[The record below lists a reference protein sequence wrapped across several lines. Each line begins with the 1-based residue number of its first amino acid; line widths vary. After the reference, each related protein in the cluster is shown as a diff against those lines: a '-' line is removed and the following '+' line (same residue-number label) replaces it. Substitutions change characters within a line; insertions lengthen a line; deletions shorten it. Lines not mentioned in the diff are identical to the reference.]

1 MSINY
6 EVYKNNN
13 SKNSAYGKY
22 FGRVVI
28 KSIVDTDTLADL
40 IQQNV
45 SVKESDVYAV
55 LKELK
60 NAVRQSFDNGNAVR
74 IEGLGIFKPTISTSC
89 VEKAADFSATNI
101 RKKKI
106 RFIPETVTEPM
117 SLTRTVDGKVVTVNT
132 RMRIKKLLQGVKFTE
147 CRKYA
152 APETNKE

>member
-45 SVKESDVYAV
+45 SVKESDVYGSSDISSDAAV
-55 LKELK
+55 
-60 NAVRQSFDNGNAVR
+60 VQC
-74 IEGLGIFKPTISTSC
+74 I
-89 VEKAADFSATNI
+89 
-101 RKKKI
+101 
-106 RFIPETVTEPM
+106 
-117 SLTRTVDGKVVTVNT
+117 
-132 RMRIKKLLQGVKFTE
+132 
-147 CRKYA
+147 
-152 APETNKE
+152 

>member
-60 NAVRQSFDNGNAVR
+60 NAVRQSFDNGNY
-74 IEGLGIFKPTISTSC
+74 FDS
-89 VEKAADFSATNI
+89 
-101 RKKKI
+101 
-106 RFIPETVTEPM
+106 
-117 SLTRTVDGKVVTVNT
+117 
-132 RMRIKKLLQGVKFTE
+132 
-147 CRKYA
+147 CRKRRRK
-152 APETNKE
+152 NCFGICRQFRNRRFRRFLK